1 MEEIK
6 MCEMS
11 QLVYDFREHGIYN
24 QNHIANLTVKK
35 ITLTIDTLQLECDY
49 ITGELLSVSGYFP
62 LFRACRSLLEIPSST
77 KKEFIARVGDV
88 EYIPGMAYDY
98 FKFYPESKKYF
109 INGELPKVTYD
120 EKNKRIL
127 IGDIITPNGNNI
139 QINKNIIC
147 ALDEEGNLKALMLL
161 LDEVI
166 KE

>member
-6 MCEMS
+6 MHEAS
-11 QLVYDFREHGIYN
+11 HLVYDFREHGLYY
-24 QNHIANLTVKK
+24 QNRIDDLRVKK

-49 ITGELLSVSGYFP
+49 IAGELLSVSGYFP
-62 LFRACRSLLEIPSST
+62 LYRANRSTLEIPFCIDKGFT
-77 KKEFIARVGDV
+77 VQVRNV
-88 EYIPGMAYDY
+88 EYKPGMAYEY

-109 INGELPKVTYD
+109 IKEELPIVTYD

-127 IGDIITPNGNNI
+127 IGNTNTSNSNNI

-147 ALDEEGNLKALMLL
+147 VLDEKGILKALLL
-161 LDEVI
+161 QLDEVI